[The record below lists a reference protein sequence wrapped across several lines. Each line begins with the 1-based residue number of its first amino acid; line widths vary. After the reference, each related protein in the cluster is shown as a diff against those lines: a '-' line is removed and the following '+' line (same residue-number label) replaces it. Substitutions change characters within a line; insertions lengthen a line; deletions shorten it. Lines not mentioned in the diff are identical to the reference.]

1 MKRLLLLSILSL
13 LVAFGQE
20 VHAQGNCSQEDLLY
34 IGNNLE
40 FVQQVAAD
48 CGIECLFAGDPQTCF
63 SDCMSV
69 QVPLTAECVGCFS
82 EQTDCASDNCFL
94 ACAFG
99 SEADC
104 AACIEANCLE
114 GFNECAGIGD
124 ADADGFSNLSDCNDN
139 DDTIYPG
146 APEIWYDG
154 IDQNCDGL
162 SDFDQDMDG
171 ADAFEYGGAD
181 CDDTD
186 ALTLGAVNTYFEDAD
201 NDGFGNLFE
210 SIQACSVPE
219 GYSDNNLDCDDTRD
233 DVYPWAPGTGDNVD
247 NDCNGFVEGE
257 EGILCVGDFD
267 NDQAIGTNDL
277 LIFLGGFGCL
287 MNCPTDIDND
297 DLVTS
302 SDLLIFLGA
311 FGSLCQ

>member
-1 MKRLLLLSILSL
+1 MRRLNLLLSICFLTSLSP
-13 LVAFGQE
+13 QIQ
-20 VHAQGNCSQEDLLY
+20 AQGNCNEEDLVY
-34 IGNNLE
+34 IGNNLA

-48 CGIECLFAGDPQTCF
+48 CGVECLFAADPQACF
-63 SDCMSV
+63 AECMSA
-69 QVPLTAECVGCFS
+69 QVPLTASCVGCFAA
-82 EQTDCASDNCFL
+82 QTECATDNCFL

-104 AACIEANCLE
+104 AACIEANCLA

-124 ADADGFSNLSDCNDN
+124 FDEDGFSNLSDCDDNDN
-139 DDTIYPG
+139 TVYPG

-171 ADAFEYGGAD
+171 VDAFEYGGAD

-186 ALTLGAVNTYFEDAD
+186 ALTLGEFNTYFEDAD
-201 NDGFGNLFE
+201 NDGFGNVFVN
-210 SIQACSVPE
+210 IQACSLPSGFSE
-219 GYSDNNLDCDDTRD
+219 NNLDCDDTRD
-233 DVYPWAPGTGDNVD
+233 DVYPGAPGTGDNID
-247 NDCNGFVEGE
+247 NNCNGTIEGD
-257 EGILCVGDFD
+257 EGIICVGDFD

-297 DLVTS
+297 DMVTS
-302 SDLLIFLGA
+302 SDLLVFLGA